1 MLHTHIYIYIYI
13 IVKFVLYL
21 DLLGNKVL
29 AKYDKII
36 FVKNVIQ
43 LKKGGKKLLY
53 SFLVWMKFVGLK
65 THKN

>member
-1 MLHTHIYIYIYI
+1 MILIVVTYIYI

-36 FVKNVIQ
+36 FEKIVIQ
-43 LKKGGKKLLY
+43 FKKGGKNY
-53 SFLVWMKFVGLK
+53 YIHFWFE
-65 THKN
+65 

>member
-1 MLHTHIYIYIYI
+1 MILIVVTYIYIYI

-29 AKYDKII
+29 AKNDKII

-43 LKKGGKKLLY
+43 LKKEKKKKIKLLY
-53 SFLVWMKFVGLK
+53 SFFI
-65 THKN
+65 

>member
-1 MLHTHIYIYIYI
+1 MILIVVTYIYIYI

-36 FVKNVIQ
+36 FVKKFFN
-43 LKKGGKKLLY
+43 LKRGEKTII
-53 SFLVWMKFVGLK
+53 FIFGLNEICW
-65 THKN
+65 TQNS

>member
-1 MLHTHIYIYIYI
+1 MILIVVTYIYIYI

-36 FVKNVIQ
+36 FEKIVIQ
-43 LKKGGKKLLY
+43 FKKGGKNY
-53 SFLVWMKFVGLK
+53 YIHFWFE
-65 THKN
+65 